1 MPPYWSLGF
10 HLCRWGYGTSN
21 RTQNVVNEMRNL
33 QIPQDVQ
40 WNDIDYM
47 RDHLDFTY
55 DLARFGS
62 LPELVHDLHEHN
74 QKYIMIVVRLLCLLL
89 HKFPS

>member
-21 RTQNVVNEMRNL
+21 RTQDVVNEMRSL
-33 QIPQDVQ
+33 GIPQDVQ

-55 DLARFGS
+55 DKSRFQS
-62 LPELVHDLHEHN
+62 LPQLVKDLHDNN
-74 QKYIMIVVRLLCLLL
+74 QKYIMIVVGIT
-89 HKFPS
+89 STW